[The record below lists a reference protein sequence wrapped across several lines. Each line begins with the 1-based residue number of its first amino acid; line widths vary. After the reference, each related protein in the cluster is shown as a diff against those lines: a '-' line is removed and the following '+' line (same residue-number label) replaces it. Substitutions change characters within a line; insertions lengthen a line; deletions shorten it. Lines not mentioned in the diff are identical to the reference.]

1 MLEPWIIEEIKRK
14 QKTEIDD
21 RPQLEI
27 YIEDDWMPKK
37 KIIDDNDYK
46 SKIIT
51 IDLDISED

>member
-1 MLEPWIIEEIKRK
+1 MYDELIIEEIKRK

-27 YIEDDWMPKK
+27 YIEDDWLPRK
-37 KIIDDNDYK
+37 KITDDDYK

-51 IDLDISED
+51 IDLDISEE